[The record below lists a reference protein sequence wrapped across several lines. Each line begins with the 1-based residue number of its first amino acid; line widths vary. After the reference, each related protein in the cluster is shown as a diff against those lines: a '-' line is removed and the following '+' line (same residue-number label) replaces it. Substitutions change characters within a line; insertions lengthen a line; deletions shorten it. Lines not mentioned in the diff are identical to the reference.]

1 MKIKNTST
9 KVISIG
15 GVALLPDKDH
25 DFGKAIAELPAV
37 KALVK
42 RNLLSIE
49 DSKADA
55 DAKAKADAEAKAK
68 AEAEAKAKAEAE
80 AKAKEAEEKAKA
92 EAEAKAKA
100 EADAKAKA
108 DADKKAAA
116 KK

>member
-80 AKAKEAEEKAKA
+80 AKEAEEKAKA

>member
-9 KVISIG
+9 KVINIG

-37 KALVK
+37 KALVS

-49 DSKADA
+49 DDKA

-68 AEAEAKAKAEAE
+68 ADAE
-80 AKAKEAEEKAKA
+80 AKEAEEKAKA
-92 EAEAKAKA
+92 EAEEKAKA

>member
-15 GVALLPDKDH
+15 GVALLPDADH

-68 AEAEAKAKAEAE
+68 ADAD

-100 EADAKAKA
+100 

>member
-15 GVALLPDKDH
+15 GVALLPDADH

-68 AEAEAKAKAEAE
+68 AEAEAE

>member
-9 KVISIG
+9 KVINIG

-80 AKAKEAEEKAKA
+80 AKEAEEKAKA

>member
-15 GVALLPDKDH
+15 GVALLPDADH

-55 DAKAKADAEAKAK
+55 EAKAKADAEAKAK

-80 AKAKEAEEKAKA
+80 AKEAEEKAKA

-100 EADAKAKA
+100 